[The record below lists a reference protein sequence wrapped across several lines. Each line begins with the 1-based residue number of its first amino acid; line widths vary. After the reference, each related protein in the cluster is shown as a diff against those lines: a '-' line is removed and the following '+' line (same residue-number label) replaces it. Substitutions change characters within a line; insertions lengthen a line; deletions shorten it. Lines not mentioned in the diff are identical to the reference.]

1 MGTVGRSDQSAPG
14 RSRQPV
20 HDLRPLEDLGDEPL
34 DGEQPDED
42 GGGVNL
48 LVVALV
54 VIVIVGAVYLIA
66 KRGR

>member
-1 MGTVGRSDQSAPG
+1 MSIFVAQA
-14 RSRQPV
+14 
-20 HDLRPLEDLGDEPL
+20 
-34 DGEQPDED
+34 EQD

-54 VIVIVGAVYLIA
+54 VVVIVGAVYLIA